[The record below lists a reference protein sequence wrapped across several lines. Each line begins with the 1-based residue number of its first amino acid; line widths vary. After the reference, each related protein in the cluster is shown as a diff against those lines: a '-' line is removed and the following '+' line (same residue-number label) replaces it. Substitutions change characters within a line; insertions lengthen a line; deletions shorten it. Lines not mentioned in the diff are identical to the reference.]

1 MSNSGLAWHMISFH
15 PGATWTSLRGPR
27 NPSMIVRNFVLQ
39 KKTLLRENTAGLLVT
54 AFWKDLGNCIPSRKR
69 PFLHYQVVLRG
80 ARTDE
85 DRIQTE
91 AILTDLGENQ
101 IFPACPSEELAFAL
115 TLLPEN
121 NPALNL
127 INDRL
132 RLPS

>member
-1 MSNSGLAWHMISFH
+1 
-15 PGATWTSLRGPR
+15 
-27 NPSMIVRNFVLQ
+27 MIVRNFVLQ

-101 IFPACPSEELAFAL
+101 IFPALCRLRPSDKLKQMLIYFPIEALYKRKFASPSEELAFAL